1 MQPFLG
7 YMALAGCIFVLVVAN
22 SALMWKK
29 FHPTPFLST
38 FLLVSSEVV
47 SHLCIP
53 YLTRAAN
60 CIFRPVHYTESF

>member
-7 YMALAGCIFVLVVAN
+7 YAALAGCLFVLIVAN

-38 FLLVSSEVV
+38 FLLVREIYSTNLIEV
-47 SHLCIP
+47 
-53 YLTRAAN
+53 LT
-60 CIFRPVHYTESF
+60 E